1 MPVPDRHGKFTLAAY
16 AGLDPTI
23 GFAMQTR
30 TVKLDFQGR
39 EIPFVF
45 PDSGNMV
52 DHLREIMSGRTYP
65 IAMLP
70 PGYRIE
76 VIVDAGANVGASA
89 VWFLNAAPDARV
101 VCFEPT
107 AQNHRCLAANLA
119 SFPRAEVYHCG
130 LFSRER
136 TAELFLGRN
145 QCMQNSLVASVEV
158 GGDSETIALKRA
170 STEFDRLGL
179 QRISILKIDT
189 EGCEVPILEDLGER
203 LAMVD
208 QIYVEYH
215 SEEDRRAIDALLADR
230 FSLAFC
236 CAQLVH
242 RGVALYVAND
252 LVDRVPGIA
261 AMRLPRPL
269 Q

>member
-1 MPVPDRHGKFTLAAY
+1 
-16 AGLDPTI
+16 
-23 GFAMQTR
+23 MQTR
-30 TVKLDFQGR
+30 TVQLDFQGR
-39 EIPFVF
+39 AIPFVF
-45 PDSGNMV
+45 PDGGNMME
-52 DHLREIMSGRTYP
+52 HLREIMSGRTYP
-65 IAMLP
+65 IAILP
-70 PGYRIE
+70 ARYRVE

-89 VWFLNAAPDARV
+89 LWFLNTAPEARV

-119 SFPRAEVYHCG
+119 SFPRAEAYHWG

-158 GGDSETIALKRA
+158 GGDSETIALRRA
-170 STEFDRLGL
+170 SAEFDRLGL
-179 QRISILKIDT
+179 GRISILKIDT

-203 LAMVD
+203 LTAVD

-215 SEEDRRAIDALLADR
+215 SEEDRRAIDAILADR
-230 FSLAFC
+230 FSLAFS
-236 CAQLVH
+236 CALHVH
-242 RGVALYVAND
+242 RGVALYLAND
-252 LVDRVPGIA
+252 LVAAVPA
-261 AMRLPRPL
+261 MVAMRLPRPL

>member
-1 MPVPDRHGKFTLAAY
+1 
-16 AGLDPTI
+16 
-23 GFAMQTR
+23 MQTR
-30 TVKLDFQGR
+30 TVSLDFKGR
-39 EIPFVF
+39 ALPFVF
-45 PDSGNMV
+45 PDSGNMM

-65 IAMLP
+65 LAMLP
-70 PGYRIE
+70 AGYRIE

-89 VWFLNAAPDARV
+89 LWFLNAAPEARV

-119 SFPRAEVYHCG
+119 SFPKAEAHHWG
-130 LFSRER
+130 LFSQER
-136 TAELFLGRN
+136 TAELFLGKN

-158 GGDSETIALKRA
+158 GGDSETITLKRA
-170 STEFDRLGL
+170 SSEFDRLGL

-189 EGCEVPILEDLGER
+189 EGCEMPILEDLGNR
-203 LAMVD
+203 LALVD

-230 FSLAFC
+230 FSLAFS

-242 RGVALYVAND
+242 RGVALYLAND
-252 LVDRVPGIA
+252 LVEAVPSVA

>member
-1 MPVPDRHGKFTLAAY
+1 
-16 AGLDPTI
+16 
-23 GFAMQTR
+23 MQTR
-30 TVKLDFQGR
+30 TVKLDFKGR
-39 EIPFVF
+39 EIAFAF
-45 PDSGNMV
+45 PDSGNMM

-65 IAMLP
+65 IATLP
-70 PGYRIE
+70 PGYRID

-89 VWFLNAAPDARV
+89 LWFLNAAPEARI

-107 AQNHRCLAANLA
+107 ALNHRCLAANLA
-119 SFPRAEVYHCG
+119 SFPGAEAHHWG
-130 LFSRER
+130 LFSRDR
-136 TAELFLGRN
+136 TAELFLGNN

-158 GGDSETIALKRA
+158 GATSETIALRRA
-170 STEFDRLGL
+170 SSEFDRLGL
-179 QRISILKIDT
+179 THVSILKIDT

>member
-1 MPVPDRHGKFTLAAY
+1 
-16 AGLDPTI
+16 
-23 GFAMQTR
+23 MQTR
-30 TVKLDFQGR
+30 TVQLDFKGR
-39 EIPFVF
+39 ALPFIF
-45 PDSGNMV
+45 PDSGNMLE
-52 DHLREIMSGRTYP
+52 HLREIMSGRTYP

-89 VWFLNAAPDARV
+89 LWFLNTAPDARV

-107 AQNHRCLAANLA
+107 AENHRCLAANLS
-119 SFPRAEVYHCG
+119 SFPRAETYHWG

-136 TAELFLGRN
+136 TAELFLGKS

-158 GGDSETIALKRA
+158 GGDSETIELRRA

-179 QRISILKIDT
+179 KHVSILKIDT
-189 EGCEVPILEDLGER
+189 EGCEVPIIEDLGDR
-203 LAMVD
+203 LAGVD

-230 FSLAFC
+230 FSLAFS
-236 CAQLVH
+236 CAQFVH
-242 RGVALYVAND
+242 RGVALYLAND
-252 LVDRVPGIA
+252 LVASVPTLA